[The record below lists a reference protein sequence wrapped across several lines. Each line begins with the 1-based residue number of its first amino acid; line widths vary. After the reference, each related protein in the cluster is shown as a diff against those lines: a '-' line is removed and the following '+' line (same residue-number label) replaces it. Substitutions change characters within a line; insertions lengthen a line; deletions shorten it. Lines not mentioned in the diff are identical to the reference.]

1 MMLAFKILFLDCVIS
16 RRGISNTAFSLWPC
30 QKHYLKLYI
39 VGIVFFLFTF
49 LQVAQVTGEETVAP
63 AGPLAATESPP
74 PKTPA
79 SMTDIHDIHPPVSVG
94 IDAPWLVP
102 SLLALA
108 AALILTAGWWFW
120 KKRNRNRAVETIVPE
135 LPPELTAM
143 QALDHIAD
151 VRRLDG
157 KTFYFRLS
165 AILRQYVFGRFAV
178 GAPEM
183 TTEEFIPRIDRLNMD
198 KGLAQRL
205 RVLCRAIRSSSA
217 AKRQWKNRWKR
228 ICCLPGNLCVKP
240 RLRSMGMIKRMVW
253 KKTPC
258 SHQIMKIPKNKSQI
272 SNKSQTSIFNWQ
284 PRSLQDHVVWNLS
297 FGQL

>member
-205 RVLCRAIRSSSA
+205 RVLCRAMDPVKFGSETAMEKQMETDLLFAREFVRKTTFTVNGNDKEDGMEENTLLSSNYENS
-217 AKRQWKNRWKR
+217 KKQ
-228 ICCLPGNLCVKP
+228 IPNLK
-240 RLRSMGMIKRMVW
+240 
-253 KKTPC
+253 
-258 SHQIMKIPKNKSQI
+258 
-272 SNKSQTSIFNWQ
+272 
-284 PRSLQDHVVWNLS
+284 
-297 FGQL
+297 